1 MEYEFVVAHDD
12 QQSQQ
17 YQPQVSPNAAAFL
30 ALPED
35 SGPFLFSSDSSSSNH
50 SISSNSPPNDWGTA
64 WSEQD
69 QLLDYSSHF
78 HSSGID
84 PTQLHNFDLSFS
96 SQNYVDLFNTTF
108 PAQPTVIQPG
118 VLLQKPN
125 PSLTAQ
131 TQTIQLPT
139 PVTPNHTEDL
149 NAIVKRLVGITSA
162 RIPGQYEPQCS
173 SYLLSHLIFPS
184 LTIFLTAL
192 QSSPEGTQT
201 VPVVSHTHTPST
213 YTAPSHPPSSEAL
226 SSQPSPAPQQVGPS
240 GRPKTAHTTIER
252 RYRTNLNTC
261 IIGLRNAIPAVRF
274 LDKAF
279 KPTSNVPDVIDENGC
294 IDGVKCARKI
304 SKATILSKAREYI
317 TLVKHWAP
325 LCLY

>member
-17 YQPQVSPNAAAFL
+17 CQPQVSPNSAAFL

-78 HSSGID
+78 HSTGID
-84 PTQLHNFDLSFS
+84 PTQLHSFDLSFT
-96 SQNYVDLFNTTF
+96 SQNYVDLFNTPF

-125 PSLTAQ
+125 PSLTVQPQ
-131 TQTIQLPT
+131 TTQLPA
-139 PVTPNHTEDL
+139 PVTPSHTEDL

-173 SYLLSHLIFPS
+173 LYLLTQPVFPS
-184 LTIFLTAL
+184 LMIFPTAL
-192 QSSPEGTQT
+192 HSSLEVTQA
-201 VPVVSHTHTPST
+201 VPVVSHAHTSSTSST
-213 YTAPSHPPSSEAL
+213 YTAPGHPLPPSSSEAP
-226 SSQPSPAPQQVGPS
+226 SSQPSPVPQQVGPS

-279 KPTSNVPDVIDENGC
+279 KPSSGVADVIDEHGC

-317 TLVKHWAP
+317 TLVKH
-325 LCLY
+325 